1 MSQILT
7 LELSDRV
14 FAAIQK
20 QAQNIGIPPESL
32 AANLLE
38 QKFSQIVNLLLT
50 EKETED
56 GQAKFERH
64 FGTLNLSYITN
75 LDNESIDADLAKEY
89 SSTHEEG

>member
-75 LDNESIDADLAKEY
+75 LDNESMDADLAKEY
-89 SSTHEEG
+89 FSTHKEG